1 MGLGVVMATL
11 AVASVAFAQ
20 PGEVAKAA
28 AEPIM
33 KQLEAFRRDDYDIAY
48 IFASTEVRRMF
59 DREAFERMVKGGYPE
74 IARSTFALV
83 SRTEV
88 TPDGH
93 VYVNGRRVRTVT
105 GRQITGTPSSSDTV
119 TSAAQRRTIR
129 GSWLSQLSVSL
140 ISSRPHRPV
149 SLSWPYTVRLPGT
162 PSVSVEVSSVAAAP
176 G

>member
-1 MGLGVVMATL
+1 MTLGTEAMKRRGVKGLGVVMATL
-11 AVASVAFAQ
+11 VVASVAFAQ

-33 KQLEAFRRDDYDIAY
+33 KQLDAFRRDDYDVAY
-48 IFASTEVRRMF
+48 IFASADIQRMF

-93 VYVNGRRVRTVT
+93 VYVNVK
-105 GRQITGTPSSSDTV
+105 
-119 TSAAQRRTIR
+119 IR
-129 GSWLSQLSVSL
+129 GANGNSIEAL
-140 ISSRPHRPV
+140 
-149 SLSWPYTVRLPGT
+149 YDMVRENDGWRINGVVTKPDPGL
-162 PSVSVEVSSVAAAP
+162 V
-176 G
+176 